1 MKFAVIARQRSDG
14 SSESVRLMC
23 RWLGVSRS
31 GFYASRMRSP
41 SKRSLS
47 NQRLKLEIKAVHET
61 SRRRYGAP
69 RVHAELKY
77 QGESCGKN
85 RVAKLMRDEGL
96 RGRKARRFVVT
107 TVSRGDKTAA
117 PNLLA
122 RDFNISS
129 REMNSVWAGDITY
142 LPTREGWLYL
152 AALIDLSSR
161 RIIGWSIDSRLEE
174 SLTLRA
180 LKMALATREIRDG
193 KEMLHHSDRGSQYSS
208 REYQSALAERG
219 ITASM
224 SRKGDCWDN
233 AVSESFFSTLKTEI
247 VADAR
252 WESRSQAKR
261 ELIEYLNWYNFNRRH
276 STLGYLTPAEYEMK
290 MLQESSPAA

>member
-1 MKFAVIARQRSDG
+1 
-14 SSESVRLMC
+14 
-23 RWLGVSRS
+23 
-31 GFYASRMRSP
+31 
-41 SKRSLS
+41 
-47 NQRLKLEIKAVHET
+47 
-61 SRRRYGAP
+61 
-69 RVHAELKY
+69 
-77 QGESCGKN
+77 
-85 RVAKLMRDEGL
+85 
-96 RGRKARRFVVT
+96 
-107 TVSRGDKTAA
+107 
-117 PNLLA
+117 
-122 RDFNISS
+122 
-129 REMNSVWAGDITY
+129 
-142 LPTREGWLYL
+142 
-152 AALIDLSSR
+152 
-161 RIIGWSIDSRLEE
+161 
-174 SLTLRA
+174 
-180 LKMALATREIRDG
+180 MALATREIRDG